1 MSRSGPSH
9 SDALAGT
16 RRFTIPATQLRKAV
30 VTSTR
35 HKPAAHPLAR
45 ELAAALQASG
55 AEVVLDLTGE
65 APLRPELPD
74 SDLVLSVGGDGTLLS
89 AARRVV
95 GTDVPVVGVNLGK
108 LGFLAEFGAD
118 EALAYAAGNVEPD
131 WPVMERSMLTV
142 RRGADGE
149 VRHALNDAML
159 SQGVMARLINV
170 RMRVDGAYATEYRA
184 DGLVVS
190 TPVGST
196 AYSLSLGGPIISQEL
211 SALVITPIAPH
222 SLTNR
227 PIVLPGESRIALEIL
242 SSSDEIALVID
253 GQERIDLDIGDT
265 IELTTAPVGLSLVST
280 GRRTSFEVLR
290 HKLRWGEG
298 LLPPTGEDP
307 SHGHGAGSPDAP
319 AEGAPPHDAR
329 DP

>member
-1 MSRSGPSH
+1 MRRPAASRG
-9 SDALAGT
+9 AAAGT
-16 RRFTIPATQLRKAV
+16 RRFSTPASKVRKAI
-30 VTSTR
+30 VTSTK
-35 HKPAAHPLAR
+35 HKPAAHPLAK
-45 ELAAALQASG
+45 ELAAALRTSG
-55 AEVVLDLTGE
+55 AEVVLDLSGE
-65 APLRPELPD
+65 APLRADLTGA
-74 SDLVLSVGGDGTLLS
+74 DLVMSVGGDGTLLS

-118 EALAYAAGNVEPD
+118 EALAYAAGVLEPD
-131 WPVMERSMLTV
+131 WPVMERSMLEV
-142 RRGADGE
+142 RRGDDGA

-159 SQGVMARLINV
+159 SQGVMARLISV

-211 SALVITPIAPH
+211 SALVITPIAAH

-227 PIVLPGESRIALEIL
+227 PIVLPGASRISLEIL

-253 GQERIDLDIGDT
+253 GQERIDLVVGDT

-280 GRRTSFEVLR
+280 GRRSSFEVLR

-298 LLPPTGEDP
+298 LLPPSGEEQGRARRMDDEAQR
-307 SHGHGAGSPDAP
+307 SADRR
-319 AEGAPPHDAR
+319 AE
-329 DP
+329 